1 MIGVI
6 ATAIARPRATV
17 TSYYGVLRKGGLIST
32 TGRGRSAQD
41 LSPLDVARVLIV
53 MLSADS
59 LQEGEAVTRLVG
71 QLWHTSFASEDDVK
85 PILDIEF
92 ESALAG
98 IVALKAD
105 QLHGRSL
112 RDDGLLGNLAT
123 DEIQVSVT
131 ATHLSAEIRVGA
143 ATTEFSA
150 SSGEDPPVTHPDD
163 WDDIP
168 IRDRLLLRA
177 MMEGMSVTRSIDNH
191 VISKVAAA
199 MP

>member
-53 MLSADS
+53 MLAADS

-71 QLWHTSFASEDDVK
+71 QLWHTSFASEEDAK
-85 PILDIEF
+85 PVLDIEF

-98 IVALKAD
+98 IIAFKAD
-105 QLHGRSL
+105 LLHGRPL
-112 RDDGLLGNLAT
+112 RDEGLLGNLAT

-143 ATTEFSA
+143 ARTEFSA

-177 MMEGMSVTRSIDNH
+177 MMEGMSVARSIDNH
-191 VISKVAAA
+191 VISKVATA